1 MDFEPIIGMIAVVMS
16 LGIPLYAIKRSYDSS
31 DSKRQLKH
39 VKEEQEL
46 EKLRQE
52 NFLLENK
59 HMELELEKIKTD
71 RKLRD
76 EISTNRERDR
86 WLIEDKEHK

>member
-1 MDFEPIIGMIAVVMS
+1 MDFEILVGFVAVVMS
-16 LGIPLYAIKRSYDSS
+16 LGIPLYAIKRSYDAS
-31 DSKRQLKH
+31 DSKRQLKNI
-39 VKEEQEL
+39 KEEQQL

-71 RKLRD
+71 RKLRE
-76 EISTNRERDR
+76 EISTKRER

>member
-1 MDFEPIIGMIAVVMS
+1 MDFELIIGLVATVMAH
-16 LGIPLYAIKRSYDSS
+16 GIPLYAIKRTSDAN

-39 VKEEQEL
+39 VKEQQEL
-46 EKLRQE
+46 EKMRQE

-59 HMELELEKIKTD
+59 HMELELEKIKND

-76 EISTNRERDR
+76 EIKLEREDR
-86 WLIEDKEHK
+86 WLIEDKDRK

>member
-1 MDFEPIIGMIAVVMS
+1 MDFEPIIGLIATVMS
-16 LGIPLYAIKRSYDSS
+16 LGIPLYAIKRTYDAK

-39 VKEEQEL
+39 VKEQQEL
-46 EKLRQE
+46 EKMRQE

-59 HMELELEKIKTD
+59 HMELELEKIKND

-76 EISTNRERDR
+76 EIKLEREDR
-86 WLIEDKEHK
+86 WLIEDKDRK

>member
-1 MDFEPIIGMIAVVMS
+1 MDFELVIGFFAVVMS
-16 LGIPLYAIKRSYDSS
+16 LGIPLYAIKRSFDAS
-31 DSKRQLKH
+31 DSKRHLKN
-39 VKEEQEL
+39 VKEEQRL
-46 EKLRQE
+46 EKLKQE

-76 EISTNRERDR
+76 EISTKNER
-86 WLIEDKEHK
+86 WLIEDKEHN

>member
-1 MDFEPIIGMIAVVMS
+1 MDFEILVGFVAVVMS
-16 LGIPLYAIKRSYDSS
+16 LGIPLYAIKRSYDAS
-31 DSKRQLKH
+31 DSKRQLKNI
-39 VKEEQEL
+39 KEEQQL

-71 RKLRD
+71 RKLRE
-76 EISTNRERDR
+76 EISTKRER
-86 WLIEDKEHK
+86 WLIEDKEQQ

>member
-1 MDFEPIIGMIAVVMS
+1 MEFEMLLGLVAIVMS
-16 LGIPLYAIKRSYDSS
+16 LGIPLYAIKRSFDTS

-39 VKEEQEL
+39 IKEQQDL

-71 RKLRD
+71 RNLRD
-76 EISTNRERDR
+76 EIKLKHEER
-86 WLIEDKEHK
+86 WLIEDRERK